1 MGSPGL
7 LDAILRCP
15 PAPGWDDL
23 RAGALGRLQGADLPT
38 PRQEDWKYLDLRA
51 LRETTF
57 QPCTEGT
64 ASIREHILP
73 EAIGSRLVF
82 VNGRPDNYHSCTSSC
97 PQDLVF
103 RPLDPQEPLDRP
115 PAQADVFELM
125 NAARFISGVRI
136 HVPKDRKCEVPL
148 HLLFAQ
154 QPGPEPMAFFP
165 RLHVTLDAGAELTL
179 VEEHLGT
186 GTYLSAPYAEVRL
199 GQGAVLRHER
209 IQRDSPEA
217 FHIATLRAETAQASR
232 YELRN
237 LTLGGR
243 LSRHA
248 PEIRLLGGAAELHLD
263 GLVLVEGE
271 QVADA
276 HSTIDH
282 TQPGC
287 TSRQLHKCI
296 ADGKARAI
304 FNGKIFVRPGAQ
316 ATDAQQQSRNLLLS
330 ATARVDTKPQLEI
343 FADDVKC
350 AHGAAVGQLD
360 AEEVFYLRSR
370 GLDEPTARNLLTW
383 AFASEVLNRI
393 SVPSLRR
400 SLRHAVMAR
409 THAAALETEL

>member
-1 MGSPGL
+1 MASPGL

-15 PAPGWDDL
+15 PAAGWDDL
-23 RAGALGRLQGADLPT
+23 RTDALGRLQGADLPT

-57 QPCTEGT
+57 QPCAEG
-64 ASIREHILP
+64 AADIREHILP

-82 VNGRPDNYHSCTSSC
+82 VNGRLDDYHSCTSGC
-97 PQDLVF
+97 PPDLQF
-103 RPLDPQEPLDRP
+103 QPLDPAESLARP
-115 PAQADVFELM
+115 PAHADVFELM
-125 NAARFISGVRI
+125 NAARFRSGVRI
-136 HVPKDRKCEVPL
+136 HVPRGRQIEIPFHV
-148 HLLFAQ
+148 LFAQ
-154 QPGPEPMAFFP
+154 QPGSEPMAFFP
-165 RLHVTLDAGAELTL
+165 RLHVTLEEGAELTL
-179 VEEHLGT
+179 VEEYLGSD
-186 GTYLSAPYAEVRL
+186 TYLCAPYAEVLL
-199 GQGAVLRHER
+199 GAGAVLRHER

-217 FHIATLRAETAQASR
+217 FHFATLRAETSQASR

-248 PEIRLLGGAAELHLD
+248 PEIRLMGEAAELHLD
-263 GLVLVEGE
+263 GLVLVDGE

-282 TQPGC
+282 TRPGC
-287 TSRQLHKCI
+287 TSRQMHKCI

-360 AEEVFYLRSR
+360 AEEIFYLRSR
-370 GLDEPTARNLLTW
+370 GLDEPTAKNFLTW

-409 THAAALETEL
+409 TQTDALETEL

>member
-1 MGSPGL
+1 MASPGL
-7 LDAILRCP
+7 LDAILGCP
-15 PAPGWDDL
+15 PAAGWNDL
-23 RAGALGRLQGADLPT
+23 RAEARARLQGADLPT
-38 PRQEDWKYLDLRA
+38 TRMEDWKYLDLRP
-51 LRETTF
+51 LRETAF
-57 QPCTEGT
+57 HPCAEGV
-64 ASIREHILP
+64 ADIREHILP
-73 EAIGSRLVF
+73 EAKGSRLVL
-82 VNGRPDNYHSCTSSC
+82 VNGRFDAYHSCRSGC
-97 PQDLVF
+97 PEDLVF
-103 RPLDPQEPLDRP
+103 RPLDPEEALDLP

-125 NAARFISGVRI
+125 NAARFLSGVRI
-136 HVPKDRKCEVPL
+136 HVPKDRKIEVPL
-148 HLLFAQ
+148 HILFVQ
-154 QPGPEPMAFFP
+154 QPDAEPTAIFP
-165 RLHVTLDAGAELTL
+165 RLHLTLEAGAELTL
-179 VEEHLGT
+179 VEEYLGS
-186 GTYLSAPYAEVRL
+186 GTYLCAPVAEIRL
-199 GQGAVLRHER
+199 GDGAILRHER
-209 IQRDSPEA
+209 IQRDSADA
-217 FHIATLRAETAQASR
+217 FHFATLRAETGRASR

-237 LTLGGR
+237 LTMGGQ

-248 PEIRLLGGAAELHLD
+248 PEIRLLGEGAELALD
-263 GLVLVEGE
+263 GLVLVDGD

-282 TQPGC
+282 TMSNG

-330 ATARVDTKPQLEI
+330 GTARVDTKPQLEI

-360 AEEVFYLRSR
+360 AEELFYLRSR
-370 GLDEPTARNLLTW
+370 GLDAPTARNFLTW